1 MLEYLA
7 IVSVFALACGAVLV
21 LTEGV
26 AGPGG
31 IKLLELRSVVA

>member
-21 LTEGV
+21 FMGLKG
-26 AGPGG
+26 
-31 IKLLELRSVVA
+31 